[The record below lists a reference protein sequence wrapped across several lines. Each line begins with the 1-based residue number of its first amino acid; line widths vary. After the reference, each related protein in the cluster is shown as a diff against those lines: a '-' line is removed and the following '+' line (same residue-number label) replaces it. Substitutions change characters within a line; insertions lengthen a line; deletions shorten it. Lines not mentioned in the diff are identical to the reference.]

1 MLIEAVRNSFDLTY
15 CREYTFESGRAD
27 VITAE
32 KLEVLKNNGVGRISI
47 NPQTFDDSVLEIIG
61 RKHTA
66 SEALSA
72 YNLAKS
78 IGFDSINMDLI
89 AGLPGDTIDGFK
101 SSVDTAISNR
111 PENITVHS
119 LALKRSSTLVAKEN
133 TLLSQDDTAAK
144 MIDYANMSLINA
156 GYVPYYMYR
165 QSRCVGNLE
174 NVGWCLPGKEC
185 LYNIYMMEEIHTVLA
200 VGAGAVT
207 KLKEPDGAYI
217 ERIFNFKYPYEYN
230 SRFDELIER
239 KNRITEFYSTYN

>member
-1 MLIEAVRNSFDLTY
+1 LSADETLMLIEAVRNSFDLSH

-27 VITAE
+27 VISAE

-101 SSVDTAISNR
+101 SSVDTAIANR

-119 LALKRSSTLVAKEN
+119 LALKAQVH
-133 TLLSQDDTAAK
+133 LLPRKIRFCRK
-144 MIDYANMSLINA
+144 MIR
-156 GYVPYYMYR
+156 PQR
-165 QSRCVGNLE
+165 
-174 NVGWCLPGKEC
+174 
-185 LYNIYMMEEIHTVLA
+185 
-200 VGAGAVT
+200 
-207 KLKEPDGAYI
+207 
-217 ERIFNFKYPYEYN
+217 
-230 SRFDELIER
+230 
-239 KNRITEFYSTYN
+239 